1 MFIIEL
7 NYKVPN
13 EEIDKFL
20 EQHRSFLD
28 KHYTAGIF
36 IASGAQVPRK
46 GGIILAN
53 APSREVIQSIIGE
66 DPFYINGLADYRIV
80 EFNPTKKAANVNAH
94 NWA

>member
-7 NYKVPN
+7 TYKVPG

-20 EQHRSFLD
+20 EPHRAFLD
-28 KHYTAGIF
+28 KHFAAGIF

-53 APSREVIQSIIGE
+53 ASSREIILSIIGE
-66 DPFYINGLADYRIV
+66 DPFYINGLSDYRII
-80 EFNPTKKAANVNAH
+80 EFTPTKKAPDINAH

>member
-7 NYKVPN
+7 TYKVPN

-20 EQHRSFLD
+20 VPHRAFLD
-28 KHYTAGIF
+28 KYYAAGIF

-53 APSREVIQSIIGE
+53 AASREAILPIIGE
-66 DPFYINGLADYRIV
+66 DPFYINGLADYRII
-80 EFNPTKKAANVNAH
+80 EFTVTKKADNIQDLIA
-94 NWA
+94 